1 MKHLLIILLA
11 AFSFQTLSAQEFDIR
26 EFKAEPSD
34 LAARRN
40 QMLTVNGE
48 PCALIKV
55 TTNIK
60 GMQFD
65 SNIGIVDVTHQTD
78 GYWVY
83 IAPRERR
90 VKLMADGFIS
100 LDVDMPEPARSHIV
114 YQLVVAP
121 KGVYHTSDLVR
132 VTFRVNQSNVYVQSG
147 ESAPVLSLSNN
158 AVFNVPKGERT
169 FRFIK
174 DGFFEEVKTISIEKE
189 EVVDITLKAGASS
202 TKLAL
207 SGHIIVTSE
216 PSGAEVYLNEQRV
229 GSTNYQNR
237 HLAGKYTLRL
247 QLPNYYEHVE
257 QFELKEGAT
266 VEIPRVNLKPR
277 FGYWQVTSTPSGA
290 DVLLN
295 GRIVGVT
302 PIKKQVIQSGFHE
315 VTVRKTNYHEH
326 KETFRLSDG
335 DEKTLNIK
343 LKGAFGD
350 LQITSEPPDARVFI
364 DNKEV
369 GKTPYRNPQMP
380 SGTYSIRITKE
391 LYADANEVITVTDE
405 KKTERYIA
413 LTKNYGTLKISSQG
427 SQISI
432 NGKTVA
438 TNSYSA
444 NLAPGEYR
452 VKATKD
458 KHRDDER
465 TAFIMLGQ
473 TEDITLTPKPREGAV
488 SITTSP
494 FETRGAEIFIDG
506 IKQKQTTPATIPLL
520 IGSYNIT
527 IKKTGYIDV
536 SQNVSIAE
544 GKEESLSLKLI
555 TYAGSQLQ
563 QAKKHRISKALYGTA
578 AIAAAG
584 TGAYYRYSVI
594 SLTNDYATATGNAAD
609 IYSKIDNHDLYSWV
623 AFGTAIPLGVM
634 SLVKSYQYKS
644 KVEQNMRVDI
654 CRSDKY
660 FYGAAT
666 IISLGIGGYYRY
678 SMHNLSNDY
687 NNATTDAT
695 SIYGKIEQ
703 HVFIS
708 NAALAAAVPFAVMT
722 IVNSVQ
728 QSRSFKNIR
737 AGAMPTKNGVVFGLN
752 YQF

>member
-11 AFSFQTLSAQEFDIR
+11 AFSFQSLSAQEFDIR

-100 LDVDMPEPARSHIV
+100 LDVDMPEPAKSLSV
-114 YQLVVAP
+114 YHLVVAP

-132 VTFRVNQSNVYVQSG
+132 LTFRMNQSNVYVQSG

-174 DGFFEEVKTISIEKE
+174 DGFFEEVKTLNIEKE
-189 EVVDITLKAGASS
+189 EVIDITLRAGASS

-247 QLPNYYEHVE
+247 QHPNYYEHVE

-266 VEIPRVNLKPR
+266 VEIPKVNLKPR
-277 FGYWQVTSTPSGA
+277 FGYWQVTSNPSGA
-290 DVLLN
+290 EVLLN
-295 GRIVGVT
+295 GRSVGVT

-315 VTVRKTNYHEH
+315 VAVRKTNYHEH
-326 KETFRLSDG
+326 KETFKLSDG

-343 LKGAFGD
+343 LNGAFGD
-350 LQITSEPPDARVFI
+350 LQITSEPSDARVFI

-369 GKTPYRNPQMP
+369 GKTPYRNPEMP
-380 SGTYSIRITKE
+380 SGTYNLRVSKE
-391 LYADANEVITVTDE
+391 LFADANEVITIVDG
-405 KKTERYIA
+405 KKSERYIA

-438 TNSYSA
+438 SNSYAA

-452 VKATKD
+452 VKATKN

-473 TEDITLTPKPREGAV
+473 TQEITLTPKPREGAV
-488 SITTSP
+488 SVTTTP
-494 FETRGAEIFIDG
+494 FETRGAKIYIDG
-506 IKQKQTTPATIPLL
+506 IKHKQTTPATIPLL
-520 IGSYNIT
+520 IGNYNIT

-536 SQNVSIAE
+536 SQKLIISE
-544 GKEESLSLKLI
+544 GKEELINLRLVSYQGSLIQKVNRYK
-555 TYAGSQLQ
+555 T
-563 QAKKHRISKALYGTA
+563 AKILYGTA
-578 AIAAAG
+578 AVASLG
-584 TGAYYRYSVI
+584 TGTYYLLSANNLNEQYK
-594 SLTNDYATATGNAAD
+594 TATTDAGL
-609 IYSKIDNHDLYSWV
+609 IYDKMERHDLYSMI
-623 AFGTAIPLGVM
+623 A
-634 SLVKSYQYKS
+634 
-644 KVEQNMRVDI
+644 
-654 CRSDKY
+654 
-660 FYGAAT
+660 YG
-666 IISLGIGGYYRY
+666 
-678 SMHNLSNDY
+678 
-687 NNATTDAT
+687 
-695 SIYGKIEQ
+695 
-703 HVFIS
+703 
-708 NAALAAAVPFAVMT
+708 AAVPFTVMT
-722 IVNSVQ
+722 IIKATQQNRAEKKVNMALIPL
-728 QSRSFKNIR
+728 RDGF
-737 AGAMPTKNGVVFGLN
+737 VFGMA
-752 YQF
+752 FSF

>member
-11 AFSFQTLSAQEFDIR
+11 AFSFQSLSAQEFDIR

-100 LDVDMPEPARSHIV
+100 LDVDMPEPAKSLSV
-114 YQLVVAP
+114 YHLVVAP

-132 VTFRVNQSNVYVQSG
+132 LTFRMNQSNVYVQSG

-174 DGFFEEVKTISIEKE
+174 DGFFEEVKTLNIEKE
-189 EVVDITLKAGASS
+189 EVIDITLRAGASS

-247 QLPNYYEHVE
+247 QHPNYYEHVE

-266 VEIPRVNLKPR
+266 VEIPKVNLKPR
-277 FGYWQVTSTPSGA
+277 FGYWQVTSNPSGA
-290 DVLLN
+290 EVLLN
-295 GRIVGVT
+295 GRSVGVT

-315 VTVRKTNYHEH
+315 VAVRKTNYHEH
-326 KETFRLSDG
+326 KETFKLSDG

-343 LKGAFGD
+343 LNGAFGD
-350 LQITSEPPDARVFI
+350 LQITSEPSDARVFI

-369 GKTPYRNPQMP
+369 GKTPYRNPEMP
-380 SGTYSIRITKE
+380 SGTYNLRVSKE
-391 LYADANEVITVTDE
+391 LFADANEVITIVDG
-405 KKTERYIA
+405 KKSERYIA

-438 TNSYSA
+438 SNSYAA

-452 VKATKD
+452 VKATKN

-473 TEDITLTPKPREGAV
+473 TQEITLTPKPREGAV
-488 SITTSP
+488 SVTTTP
-494 FETRGAEIFIDG
+494 FETRGAKIYIDG
-506 IKQKQTTPATIPLL
+506 IKHKQTTPATIPLL
-520 IGSYNIT
+520 IGNYNIT

-536 SQNVSIAE
+536 SQKLIISE
-544 GKEESLSLKLI
+544 GKEELINLRLVSYQGSLIQKVNRYK
-555 TYAGSQLQ
+555 T
-563 QAKKHRISKALYGTA
+563 AKILYGTA
-578 AIAAAG
+578 AVTSLG
-584 TGAYYRYSVI
+584 TGTYYLLSANNLNEQYK
-594 SLTNDYATATGNAAD
+594 TATTDAGL
-609 IYSKIDNHDLYSWV
+609 IYDKMERHDLYSMI
-623 AFGTAIPLGVM
+623 A
-634 SLVKSYQYKS
+634 
-644 KVEQNMRVDI
+644 
-654 CRSDKY
+654 
-660 FYGAAT
+660 YG
-666 IISLGIGGYYRY
+666 
-678 SMHNLSNDY
+678 
-687 NNATTDAT
+687 
-695 SIYGKIEQ
+695 
-703 HVFIS
+703 
-708 NAALAAAVPFAVMT
+708 AAVPFTVMT
-722 IVNSVQ
+722 IIKATQQNRAEKKVNMALIPL
-728 QSRSFKNIR
+728 RDGF
-737 AGAMPTKNGVVFGLN
+737 VFGMA
-752 YQF
+752 FSF